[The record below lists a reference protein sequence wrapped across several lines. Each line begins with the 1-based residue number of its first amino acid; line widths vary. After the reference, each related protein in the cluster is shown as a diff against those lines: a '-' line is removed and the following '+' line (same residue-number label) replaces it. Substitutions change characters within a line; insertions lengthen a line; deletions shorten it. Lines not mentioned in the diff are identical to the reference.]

1 MSTNREKAEIAA
13 KSTKIRAVVFDMDGL
28 MFNTED
34 IYNEVGAIVLRRR
47 GCEFTQELKLK
58 MMGLPGSRAYKV
70 MRLHCDLN
78 DSVEQLAKES
88 DEVFEEILEDR
99 IQKMPGL
106 DRLLDELEAANLPKA
121 VATSSSRRFAEKA
134 LGTFNLIPRFEFVL
148 TGEDVVNGK
157 PAPDIYLLAAKKLDI
172 PIEQVLILED
182 SPIGSRAGASSGA
195 VTIAVPNSHTAGSD
209 FSHVNLVA
217 ESLIDPKITEVLFG
231 SRQ

>member
-1 MSTNREKAEIAA
+1 MPTNSGKAENVA
-13 KSTKIRAVVFDMDGL
+13 KSTRIRAVVFDMDGL

-47 GCEFTQELKLK
+47 SCEFTQELKLK
-58 MMGLPGSRAYKV
+58 MMGLPGSRAYEV
-70 MRLHCDLN
+70 MRIHCELN

-106 DRLLDELEAANLPKA
+106 DRLLDDLEAVQLPKA

-134 LGTFNLIPRFEFVL
+134 LGTFDLIPRFEFVL
-148 TGEDVVNGK
+148 SGEDVINGK

-172 PIEQVLILED
+172 PIEQILILED

-195 VTIAVPNSHTAGSD
+195 MTIAVPNSHTAGSD

-217 ESLIDPKITEVLFG
+217 DSLEDPRIANLLFNVG
-231 SRQ
+231 